1 MISQRA
7 IGTFEVTMQPLSAP
21 DALPGRMA
29 LDKQFHGDLS
39 GVGKGEML
47 TALTGAEGSAGYV
60 AIERVIGTLHGRH
73 GSFVLQHSGIM
84 NRGAQQLSIV
94 VVPDSGAEQLTGIA
108 GVFSLAIV
116 DGKHQYIFDYTLP
129 EGQV

>member
-1 MISQRA
+1 MITQRA

-29 LDKQFHGDLS
+29 LDKRFHGDLS

-47 TALTGAEGSAGYV
+47 TALTSTAGSAGYV
-60 AIERVIGTLHGRH
+60 AIEQITGTLHGRR
-73 GSFVLQHSGIM
+73 GSFIFQHNGIM

-94 VVPDSGAEQLTGIA
+94 VVPDSGAGQLTGIA
-108 GVFSLAIV
+108 GVFSLTIV
-116 DGKHQYIFDYTLP
+116 DGKHQYTFDYTLP
-129 EGQV
+129 EE

>member
-1 MISQRA
+1 MITQRA

-29 LDKQFHGDLS
+29 LDKRFHGDLS

-47 TALTGAEGSAGYV
+47 TALTSTAGSAGYV
-60 AIERVIGTLHGRH
+60 AIEQITGTLHGRR
-73 GSFVLQHSGIM
+73 GSFIFQHNGIM

-94 VVPDSGAEQLTGIA
+94 VVPDSGAGQLTGIA
-108 GVFSLAIV
+108 GVFSLTIV
-116 DGKHQYIFDYTLP
+116 DGKHQYTFDYTLP
-129 EGQV
+129 KE